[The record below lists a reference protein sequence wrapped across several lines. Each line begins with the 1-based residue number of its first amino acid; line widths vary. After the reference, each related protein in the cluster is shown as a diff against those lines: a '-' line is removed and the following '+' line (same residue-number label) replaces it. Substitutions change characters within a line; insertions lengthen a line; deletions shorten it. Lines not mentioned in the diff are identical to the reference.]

1 MSQGGTGP
9 AGDLIRFGGIIISQ
23 WGISPACVEGE
34 PKSPP
39 VKSPE
44 RGERADCGPLGLYNM
59 AEVAW
64 QFWQSGSLASAE
76 SALLF

>member
-1 MSQGGTGP
+1 VSQGGTGP
-9 AGDLIRFGGIIISQ
+9 AVWGDLIRFGGIIISQ

-44 RGERADCGPLGLYNM
+44 RGERVDCGPLGLYNM

-64 QFWQSGSLASAE
+64 QSGSLASAE
-76 SALLF
+76 SALLS